1 MPTRARRVGWLLRC
15 ASRAAKLVFD
25 SDDAPARSVCA
36 LYKAFR
42 LHGISSKMILC
53 RCLVTSPY
61 SARCSFART
70 FCAVPQPMSRRDG
83 RPRPRWRQSSVSSRR
98 SVIAFLSDSQLWSA
112 GRRSRQGSIFIWTI
126 SVVRTEI
133 RFRKIM
139 LAWQSPPNIPNTR
152 ASDHRRPGS
161 FRSMWLQ
168 GPRPGQL
175 VVVHWGEQKLHSSV
189 RSNCGKSRRLAS
201 VQWIVKFPSK
211 LDRRNGYIL
220 ANRERPLSISRW
232 TTTKCFAVELH
243 NISSKPDS

>member
-1 MPTRARRVGWLLRC
+1 
-15 ASRAAKLVFD
+15 
-25 SDDAPARSVCA
+25 
-36 LYKAFR
+36 
-42 LHGISSKMILC
+42 
-53 RCLVTSPY
+53 
-61 SARCSFART
+61 
-70 FCAVPQPMSRRDG
+70 MSRRDG

-168 GPRPGQL
+168 GPRSGQL
-175 VVVHWGEQKLHSSV
+175 VVVHRGEQKLHSSV

-201 VQWIVKFPSK
+201 VQMDSQIPVQTGPSK
-211 LDRRNGYIL
+211 WLYTR
-220 ANRERPLSISRW
+220 
-232 TTTKCFAVELH
+232 
-243 NISSKPDS
+243 

>member
-1 MPTRARRVGWLLRC
+1 MPARARRVGWLLRC

-25 SDDAPARSVCA
+25 FDDAPARRVCA

-61 SARCSFART
+61 SARCSFVRT
-70 FCAVPQPMSRRDG
+70 FCAVPQPMPRRDG

-161 FRSMWLQ
+161 FRSMGFKVRGQ
-168 GPRPGQL
+168 GSLSLFIEASKSCIRRS
-175 VVVHWGEQKLHSSV
+175 VVIAEKVDDLLRCK
-189 RSNCGKSRRLAS
+189 
-201 VQWIVKFPSK
+201 WIVKFPSK

-220 ANRERPLSISRW
+220 ANRERPLSISR
-232 TTTKCFAVELH
+232 
-243 NISSKPDS
+243 